1 MEQFFCQR
9 ENIYIY
15 DLQKYCILQ
24 RNSFNSKIL
33 ISMKL
38 YKKFI
43 KMYAEHN
50 KLNNFFIE
58 RKFY

>member
-9 ENIYIY
+9 ENIY

-33 ISMKL
+33 ISMKF